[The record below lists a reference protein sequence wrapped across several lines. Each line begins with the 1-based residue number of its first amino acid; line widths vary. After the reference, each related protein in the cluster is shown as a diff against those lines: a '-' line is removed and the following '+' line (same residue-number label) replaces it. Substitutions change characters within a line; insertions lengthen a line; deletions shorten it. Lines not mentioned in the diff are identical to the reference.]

1 MFLRQAGLT
10 AEFDSDALRQVELDL
25 QQPITARFN
34 DISLREAITG
44 VIDWETYL
52 GAMHEVRGNRL
63 VLTTLAA
70 WQTRTIEAGV
80 TDAGAK
86 LLEDMPQLRSLSLRQ
101 EARLTDEALKSIG
114 KLGELESLSL
124 DSYVGTRQL
133 GRMRFSAN
141 GIRELRGLQELRSL
155 HLVGQEVHADALR
168 FPKLESLG
176 LGHAAVDDAV
186 AAKIGELRSLRM
198 LELTYCRIGDAGL
211 RVIASLPELRRLD
224 ISSTT
229 ITDIG

>member
-1 MFLRQAGLT
+1 
-10 AEFDSDALRQVELDL
+10 
-25 QQPITARFN
+25 
-34 DISLREAITG
+34 
-44 VIDWETYL
+44 
-52 GAMHEVRGNRL
+52 
-63 VLTTLAA
+63 
-70 WQTRTIEAGV
+70 
-80 TDAGAK
+80 
-86 LLEDMPQLRSLSLRQ
+86 
-101 EARLTDEALKSIG
+101 
-114 KLGELESLSL
+114 
-124 DSYVGTRQL
+124 
-133 GRMRFSAN
+133 MRFSVN